1 MRANCRGPG
10 VIPSPEYYS
19 CRYSTLREPLN
30 FSRGTE
36 LLKDDDQALHAWCI
50 IDDEIVSVGRSH
62 LIPVDSNGSQV
73 DHVGPNAAT
82 CPDFTPLISGEYRP
96 AIQIRQMGTMPQ
108 HRNKGYAT
116 KVLSELEKK
125 SAEIFAARYGFLQAR
140 IQAIPFYQSQGWE
153 IIDELFEIP
162 GIGPHHSMMKKLSR
176 SG

>member
-1 MRANCRGPG
+1 
-10 VIPSPEYYS
+10 
-19 CRYSTLREPLN
+19 LN

-125 SAEIFAARYGFLQAR
+125 SVEIFAARYGFLQAR

-162 GIGPHHSMMKKLSR
+162 GIGPHHSMIKKLFR

>member
-1 MRANCRGPG
+1 MSVNSRGPG
-10 VIPSPEYYS
+10 FIPSQEYFS
-19 CRYSTLREPLN
+19 CRYFTLREPLN

-36 LLKDDDQALHAWCI
+36 ILKDDDQALHAWCT

-62 LIPVDSNGSQV
+62 LISAETNGSQA

-82 CPDFTPLISGEYRP
+82 CPDFTPLVSGECRP

-108 HRNKGYAT
+108 HRSKGYAT
-116 KVLSELEKK
+116 EVLGKLEKK
-125 SAEIFAARYGFLQAR
+125 SMEIFAARYGFLQAR
-140 IQAIPFYQSQGWE
+140 IQAVPFYQSQGWE

-162 GIGPHHSMMKKLSR
+162 GIGPHYSMMKKLSR